1 MESLRTTLSELEN
14 LMSQESPDLKRC
26 RDLVTKLKVGLVN
39 LPEMSSGAILN
50 ETSADVLLIARQTYE
65 KAAGLSILCEDTQG
79 FYRNVAL
86 LKDYYLDYAQLLP
99 ESKSRDL
106 IIGLHL
112 LLLLAQNRIAEF
124 HTELELVPEESR
136 QDQYIKFPIRLE
148 QFLTEGSYAKLTAA
162 KDHIPE
168 KSFAFFMELLMGT
181 VRDEIA
187 RSSES
192 AYEELPYSE
201 AQRILDVET
210 VEELENYAARQG
222 WKYDG
227 SIIRFTHKEET
238 PEEESIEQSVLETI
252 ERSLQYA
259 VELERI
265 V

>member
-1 MESLRTTLSELEN
+1 MLSELDT
-14 LMSQESPDLKRC
+14 LMSQESPDLGRC
-26 RDLVTKLKVGLVN
+26 SKLVTKLKIELVK
-39 LPEMSSGAILN
+39 LPEMSPGAIVD
-50 ETSADVLLIARQTYE
+50 EASADVLLIARQTYE
-65 KAAGLSILCEDTQG
+65 KAAGLSILCEDIQG

-99 ESKSRDL
+99 ESGSRDL

-124 HTELELVPEESR
+124 HTELELVPESSR
-136 QDQYIKFPIRLE
+136 ENEYISLPIKLE

-162 KDHIPE
+162 KDHIPD
-168 KSFAFFMELLMGT
+168 KSFAFFMKLLMGT

-192 AYEELPYSE
+192 AYDELPYSE
-201 AQRILDVET
+201 AQRILNIET
-210 VEELENYAARQG
+210 TEELLSYAQEQG

-227 SIIRFTHKEET
+227 STIRFTHKEET
-238 PEEESIEQSVLETI
+238 PEEESIEHSVFETI
-252 ERSLQYA
+252 ERSLHYA
-259 VELERI
+259 AELERI